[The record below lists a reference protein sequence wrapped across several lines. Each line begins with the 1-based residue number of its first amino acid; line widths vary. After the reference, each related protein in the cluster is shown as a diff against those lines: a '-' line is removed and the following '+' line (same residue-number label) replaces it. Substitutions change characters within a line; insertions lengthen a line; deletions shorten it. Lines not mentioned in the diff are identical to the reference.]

1 MVHKILIFNFFL
13 FIGIFNNSF
22 LNAKTIIGNPNII
35 DGDTIYINSSKIR
48 LHGIDAPEREQN
60 CIFEQKKWLCGM
72 QSTIQLKKLI
82 NSQIIKCIVNDVD
95 IYKRYVAICYL
106 NKLNINKTMV
116 KNGWA
121 IAYRYY
127 SKDYIDEEFIAKRKK
142 LGIWKGTFEEPYIF
156 RKKNK

>member
-13 FIGIFNNSF
+13 FIGFFNNSS
-22 LNAKTIIGNPNII
+22 LNAKTIIGNPKII

-60 CIFEQKKWLCGM
+60 CTFEKKKWLCGL
-72 QSTIQLKKLI
+72 QSTIELTKLI
-82 NSQIIKCIVNDVD
+82 NNQIIECNVNDID

-106 NKLNINKTMV
+106 KKLNINKTMV

-127 SKDYIDEEFIAKRKK
+127 STDYIREEGYARKNK
-142 LGIWKGTFEEPYIF
+142 LGIWKGEFEKPYIF